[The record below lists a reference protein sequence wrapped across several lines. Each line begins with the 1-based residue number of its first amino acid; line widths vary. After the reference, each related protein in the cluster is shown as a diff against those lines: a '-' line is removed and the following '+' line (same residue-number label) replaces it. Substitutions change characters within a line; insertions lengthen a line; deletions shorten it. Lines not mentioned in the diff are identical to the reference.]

1 MKRVI
6 IIAVIIIFVLLLA
19 MYYYGSS
26 SSGSTGSSGA
36 SGSSGAA
43 GSSGSSGSSSSSS
56 SSNPFVGSYGAGTNI
71 LDTGNG
77 GVSVVTSDG
86 RSSPGTVTGNNIN
99 VQFLNDPGCCTGTIN
114 NGVITWSNGSSW
126 TKTN

>member
-26 SSGSTGSSGA
+26 SSGSTGA
-36 SGSSGAA
+36 AGSS
-43 GSSGSSGSSSSSS
+43 SSGSSGSTGSTGSSSS